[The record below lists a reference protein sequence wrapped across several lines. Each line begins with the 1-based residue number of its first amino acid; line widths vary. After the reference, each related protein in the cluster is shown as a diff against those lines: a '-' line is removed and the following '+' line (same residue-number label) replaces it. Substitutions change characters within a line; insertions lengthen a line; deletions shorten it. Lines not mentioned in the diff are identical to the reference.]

1 MESDSE
7 ELFVGIIAKLC
18 AEHDPR
24 KRSAIFRAAGVGDR
38 KLAVREAACA
48 RQTPDISWPT
58 FTNIFGGTT
67 YYERPVCAKIP
78 GYNTAGCF
86 LTASTMRQPFAPT
99 GIGKPG
105 LILSP
110 PDAALFDTFHV
121 FVDPSVDEEK
131 TKLQYCGIY
140 TMVHAPADVQ
150 IDEWHS
156 LPKKVSNF
164 PDPFPSI

>member
-24 KRSAIFRAAGVGDR
+24 KRSAIFRAAGIGDR

-48 RQTPDISWPT
+48 RQTPDISWST
-58 FTNIFGGTT
+58 FTEIFGGTI
-67 YYERPVCAKIP
+67 YFERPVCAKIP
-78 GYNTAGCF
+78 GYNAAGFF
-86 LTASTMRQPFAPT
+86 LCTLSMRQPFAPT

-105 LILSP
+105 LILSFP
-110 PDAALFDTFHV
+110 GAALSDTFHV
-121 FVDPSVDEEK
+121 LIDPSVDEEK

-140 TMVHAPADVQ
+140 TTVHAPANVQ

-156 LPKKVSNF
+156 LPRRVSNF
-164 PDPFPSI
+164 PHPCPSI